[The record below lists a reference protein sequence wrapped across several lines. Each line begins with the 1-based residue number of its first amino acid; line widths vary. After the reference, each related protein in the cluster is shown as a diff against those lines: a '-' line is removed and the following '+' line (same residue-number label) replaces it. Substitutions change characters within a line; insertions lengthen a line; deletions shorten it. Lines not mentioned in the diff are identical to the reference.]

1 MENAK
6 IEKLKYD
13 ILGDFQTLWKRSKI
27 VENVPENQGT
37 FFLGTWKGLFCR
49 QKNNTCFACTKCNI
63 TEKNMK
69 HPAML
74 ARVKIENCRFA
85 REREI
90 CIEKMASSI
99 FLSSCIFSS
108 NPWLSSWNRLQ
119 AWNAWHGKESTR
131 SHLNA
136 SWHFYNVWKYV
147 KNVSI
152 SLPTPTKLAQ
162 FWLSWKFKFITML
175 YKNSYYMLTVIF
187 NHSVSGKFS

>member
-1 MENAK
+1 MSRK
-6 IEKLKYD
+6 S
-13 ILGDFQTLWKRSKI
+13 R
-27 VENVPENQGT
+27 
-37 FFLGTWKGLFCR
+37 FFSWNLEGFVL
-49 QKNNTCFACTKCNI
+49 QAKNNTCFACTKCNI

-136 SWHFYNVWKYV
+136 SWHFYNVRKYL
-147 KNVSI
+147 KNVSFSKI
-152 SLPTPTKLAQ
+152 ENIIICFLKEIRIWKYFSLTKIVKNRENRNDKSRTPSSHFSYFSQFSQFLQNFDTKKDET
-162 FWLSWKFKFITML
+162 FSWYF
-175 YKNSYYMLTVIF
+175 
-187 NHSVSGKFS
+187 

>member
-1 MENAK
+1 
-6 IEKLKYD
+6 
-13 ILGDFQTLWKRSKI
+13 
-27 VENVPENQGT
+27 
-37 FFLGTWKGLFCR
+37 
-49 QKNNTCFACTKCNI
+49 
-63 TEKNMK
+63 MK

-136 SWHFYNVWKYV
+136 LRGILIMFENTLKMSYLASLEKFRICFFKEIGILKYFVLSKIVENREIIEMIYKRHLTIFRHFLHFFG
-147 KNVSI
+147 I
-152 SLPTPTKLAQ
+152 
-162 FWLSWKFKFITML
+162 
-175 YKNSYYMLTVIF
+175 
-187 NHSVSGKFS
+187 